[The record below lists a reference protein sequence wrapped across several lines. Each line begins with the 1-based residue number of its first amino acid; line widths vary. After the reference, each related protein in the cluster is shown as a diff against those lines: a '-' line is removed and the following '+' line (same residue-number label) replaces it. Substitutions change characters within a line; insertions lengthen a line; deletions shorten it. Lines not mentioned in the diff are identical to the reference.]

1 MEEDLEVVP
10 TREGAAILERASEGD
25 TEEGAFNH
33 EHQGTT
39 AGNKTKDKSQKKK
52 SIISKKE
59 KKAYKN
65 QKKKLIVS
73 KKRRRQ
79 TKEKRQTKAKIRSQ
93 S

>member
-39 AGNKTKDKSQKKK
+39 AGNTTVTRVSPNFA
-52 SIISKKE
+52 SKR
-59 KKAYKN
+59 N
-65 QKKKLIVS
+65 
-73 KKRRRQ
+73 
-79 TKEKRQTKAKIRSQ
+79 
-93 S
+93 